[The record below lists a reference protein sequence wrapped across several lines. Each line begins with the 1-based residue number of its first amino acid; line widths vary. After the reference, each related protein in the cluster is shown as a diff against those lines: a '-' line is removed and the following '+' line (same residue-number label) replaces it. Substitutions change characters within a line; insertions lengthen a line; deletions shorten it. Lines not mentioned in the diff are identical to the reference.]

1 VSPDS
6 SAPMTPAFT
15 DLPPSWAAQL
25 GDELAKPY
33 FRELERYVAAQR
45 AEHPVYPSPEQV
57 FAAFER
63 TPFEQVRVLL
73 LGQDPYHQRAGQAH
87 GLCFSVPPGVK
98 LPPSLRNV
106 YAELAADLG
115 VPTPEHGCLT
125 AWAERGVLLLN
136 TVLTVRAKTA
146 HSHAKQGWE
155 TFTDRVIEVLAA
167 RPEPLVF
174 MLWGKPAQQKR
185 ALIEAG
191 ADRGGRDHVILA
203 APHPSPY
210 SAHTGF
216 FGSRPFSQA
225 NAALQRWGLPPID
238 WSLAAASGPEGPGP
252 VGRAVEMD

>member
-1 VSPDS
+1 
-6 SAPMTPAFT
+6 MTPPFT
-15 DLPPSWAAQL
+15 ELPPSWAAQL
-25 GDELAKPY
+25 RDELAKPY
-33 FRELERYVAAQR
+33 FRELERFVAAQR

-57 FAAFER
+57 FAAFEQ

-73 LGQDPYHQRAGQAH
+73 LGQDPYHQRPGQAH
-87 GLCFSVPPGVK
+87 GLCFSVPPGIK

-106 YAELAADLG
+106 YAELEADLG
-115 VPTPEHGCLT
+115 IPAPEHGCLT
-125 AWAERGVLLLN
+125 PWAKRGVLLLN
-136 TVLTVRAKTA
+136 TVLTVRGKAS

-185 ALIEAG
+185 ELIEAP
-191 ADRGGRDHVILA
+191 GREHVILA

-210 SAHTGF
+210 SANTGF

-225 NAALQRWGLPPID
+225 NAALQGWGLPPID
-238 WSLAAASGPEGPGP
+238 WSLGEASSGPGP
-252 VGRAVEMD
+252 VGRPAEMD